1 MLDPRLRTRFELEAI
16 HELLPELTHYHL
28 LGLKTTCAQDEV
40 DVAFRN
46 ESRRLHPDRVAAGAT
61 PELKAKANEV
71 FKAINEA
78 YRLLRDPD
86 ARLFYDQQASSGQAR
101 EDEDARRTAESIR
114 DPAKAART
122 PKGEKYWKM
131 ALQCWEAKDFTGCKM
146 QIQFALTFEPDN
158 EVFKEWMAKAQ
169 VGLDSKKK
177 DTGGA
182 GNSYRIRIG

>member
-1 MLDPRLRTRFELEAI
+1 MDPRMRTRFEVEAI
-16 HELLPELTHYHL
+16 ASLLPELTHYHL
-28 LGLKTTCAQDEV
+28 LGLQPGCAQEDV
-40 DVAFRN
+40 DAAFRN
-46 ESRRLHPDRVAAGAT
+46 ESRRLHPDRVTAGGT
-61 PELKAKANEV
+61 PELKALANEV

-78 YRLLRDPD
+78 YRVLRDPD
-86 ARLFYDQQASSGQAR
+86 MRAIYDQSLNSGKAK
-101 EDEDARRTAESIR
+101 EDEEARRAEESVR
-114 DPAKAART
+114 DPSKAART

-182 GNSYRIRIG
+182 GNSYRIRLG

>member
-1 MLDPRLRTRFELEAI
+1 MDPRLRTRFEVEAI
-16 HELLPELTHYHL
+16 HSLLGELTHYHL
-28 LGLKTTCAQDEV
+28 LGLKPDSAQEEV

-46 ESRRLHPDRVAAGAT
+46 ESRRLHPDRVSAGASS
-61 PELKAKANEV
+61 ELKVQANEV
-71 FKAINEA
+71 FKAINES
-78 YRLLRDPD
+78 YRVLRDPD
-86 ARLFYDQQASSGQAR
+86 LRHLYDQSLNAGKVR
-101 EDEDARRTAESIR
+101 EDEDARRTAESVR

-158 EVFKEWMAKAQ
+158 EVFKDWMVKAQ
-169 VGLDSKKK
+169 AGLEHKKK

>member
-1 MLDPRLRTRFELEAI
+1 MLDPRLRTRFEIETI

-28 LGLKTTCAQDEV
+28 LGLKYGCAQDEV

-46 ESRRLHPDRVAAGAT
+46 ESRRLHPDRVSAGAT
-61 PELKAKANEV
+61 PELKAKANDV
-71 FKAINEA
+71 YKAINEA

-86 ARLFYDQQASSGQAR
+86 ARLAYDQQMTSGPGK
-101 EDEDARRTAESIR
+101 EDEDSRRTAESVR

-131 ALQCWEAKDFTGCKM
+131 ALQCWEARDFTGCKM

-158 EVFKEWMAKAQ
+158 EVFKEWMVKAQ
-169 VGLDSKKK
+169 SGLENKKK

-182 GNSYRIRIG
+182 GNSYRIRIS